1 MAKKVQNEAERPE
14 EQLQDDSP
22 IDNVNQDRF
31 GRTQFVQNLAKA
43 LITETKQKTKSKV
56 IALTGK
62 WGVGKSSVI
71 NMVKD
76 EIKKSENKNL
86 YVLDFNPW
94 QFTDSDDLIKPF
106 LEELYLAIDG
116 EKGKVKNIR
125 KVIANY
131 YKSFNT
137 ENIKM
142 NFSDLITAIIA
153 LIGGIMA
160 GNEAKNAAAVLVPVI
175 RNVELKTTQVNFNFL
190 EL

>member
-106 LEELYLAIDG
+106 ESAYDFLDFGL
-116 EKGKVKNIR
+116 
-125 KVIANY
+125 
-131 YKSFNT
+131 
-137 ENIKM
+137 
-142 NFSDLITAIIA
+142 
-153 LIGGIMA
+153 A
-160 GNEAKNAAAVLVPVI
+160 GNRRLYVFLRRKKKGCRLVY
-175 RNVELKTTQVNFNFL
+175 QVWQKSICGN
-190 EL
+190 